1 MRIDVLTLFPE
12 IFSGYLGQSLLNKAI
27 ERGLIDVRL
36 HDIRRWSND
45 KHQKVDD
52 RPYGGGPGMVLK
64 AEPVVACVES
74 VRAETAAEGC
84 LIVLSPQG
92 ERLTQRLVEE
102 LSVEPRLILVCG
114 RYEGF
119 DERVFEI
126 LKPREISIGDYVLN
140 GGEVAAMV
148 VIDAVIRLVPE
159 VLGDEQSHVQDSFSS
174 GNRGLE
180 AAQYTRPREFRGLTV
195 PEVLLS
201 GDHAAIS
208 RWRQDEGARKTQQ
221 RLADRE
227 DDQGAHRTERD
238 TKSRPENTIGKN
250 HEQ

>member
-1 MRIDVLTLFPE
+1 MRIDVLTLFPDL
-12 IFSGYLGQSLLNKAI
+12 FSGYLGESLLHKAI

-36 HDIRRWSND
+36 HDIRQWSND

-64 AEPVVACVES
+64 VEPVVACVEQ
-74 VRAETAAEGC
+74 VRAEVERPGR
-84 LIVLSPQG
+84 LLVMSPQG
-92 ERLTQRLVEE
+92 AKLTQPLVEE
-102 LSVEPRLILVCG
+102 LAAEPRLILVCG

-119 DERVFEI
+119 DQRVFDI
-126 LKPREISIGDYVLN
+126 LKPEEISIGDYVLN

-159 VLGDEQSHVQDSFSS
+159 VLGDEQSHVLDSFSS

-180 AAQYTRPREFRGLTV
+180 AAHYTRPREFRGLKV

-201 GDHAAIS
+201 GDHAAIE
-208 RWRQDEGARKTQQ
+208 RWR
-221 RLADRE
+221 RE
-227 DDQGAHRTERD
+227 QGAQRTLERRGTLERRAD
-238 TKSRPENTIGKN
+238 PEAEFETNFGAPPTQADDIDDK
-250 HEQ
+250 

>member
-1 MRIDVLTLFPE
+1 MRIDVLTLFPDL
-12 IFSGYLGQSLLNKAI
+12 FSGYLGESLLHKAI

-36 HDIRRWSND
+36 HDIRQWSND

-64 AEPVVACVES
+64 VEPVVACVEQ
-74 VRAETAAEGC
+74 VRAEAEPPGR
-84 LIVLSPQG
+84 LLVMSPQG
-92 ERLTQRLVEE
+92 AKLTQPLVEE
-102 LSVEPRLILVCG
+102 LAAEPRLILVCG

-119 DERVFEI
+119 DQRVFDI
-126 LKPREISIGDYVLN
+126 LRPEEISIGDYVLN

-159 VLGDEQSHVQDSFSS
+159 VLGDEQSHVLDSFSS

-180 AAQYTRPREFRGLTV
+180 AAHYTRPREFRGLKV

-201 GDHAAIS
+201 GDHAAIE
-208 RWRQDEGARKTQQ
+208 RWR
-221 RLADRE
+221 RE
-227 DDQGAHRTERD
+227 QGAQRTLERRGTLERRTDPAAEFETNFGAPPTQADD
-238 TKSRPENTIGKN
+238 TDDK
-250 HEQ
+250 